1 MPAAGARLQLLF
13 VLLSLVVG
21 ALVNPGNFGTIDTV
35 RRLQVARWI
44 RLGQPPVR
52 PDDAGAGLVGRKGI
66 LHPPYGIGQSLLLI
80 PFDALV
86 SATLT
91 PELRRIGLEPE
102 RQEQI
107 VELTIAFLMQTFLT
121 ACLLALAHAVLI
133 SFGFTSGVSA
143 AGALALL
150 FGTSCLPYV
159 QAAQESLLLL
169 VLALVTLRAIR
180 GYART
185 GDTRWALLAGF
196 ASSFA
201 ILVRLTS
208 ALEVGVLGLYAIVPG
223 ANRRRFLSGFLPPLA
238 IALLLDRWYQYYRF
252 GELFTTYTGILERQ
266 FHPPGAPAK
275 YLFSYPF
282 WKGFL
287 GALFAADKSIFPFDP
302 LLVVLLIV
310 AALKWRSLT
319 RELQT
324 ILTWL
329 GLLLVGYLAFYA
341 KYYYFGADV
350 SWGDRYVLMPVQMLS
365 LFAVP
370 ILLTYARTFPGW
382 GRCALWAIVVAA
394 ILVQA
399 ESTAIAPNLEVQQRR
414 AGYAHGALW
423 NRTVN
428 LFQLSRDTEE
438 PGRFAGVPVEWRTL
452 YYFPFQL
459 RFRFPSLARWA
470 IAGWLALLACLP
482 FLILATLRTAKTQI
496 P

>member
-1 MPAAGARLQLLF
+1 MHAAGARLQLLF
-13 VLLSLVVG
+13 VLLSIVVC

-52 PDDAGAGLVGRKGI
+52 PDDAGAGLVGRNGI

-86 SATLT
+86 SATVT
-91 PELRRIGLEPE
+91 PELRRFGLEPA

-107 VELTIAFLMQTFLT
+107 VQLAIAFLMQTFLT
-121 ACLLALAHAVLI
+121 ACMLVLANAVLI

-143 AGALALL
+143 AGAIALL

-169 VLALVTLRAIR
+169 ALALLSLWAIR
-180 GYART
+180 VYAST
-185 GDTRWALLAGF
+185 GDTKWALLAGF

-208 ALEVGVLGLYAIVPG
+208 LLEVGLLGLYAITTS
-223 ANRRRFLSGFLPPLA
+223 ANRKRFLSGYLPPIA

-252 GELFTTYTGILERQ
+252 GELFSTYTGILERQ
-266 FHPPGAPAK
+266 FHPPGAPAN

-287 GALFAADKSIFPFDP
+287 GALLASDKSIFLFDP
-302 LLVVLLIV
+302 LLVVLIV
-310 AALKWRSLT
+310 VAVLKWRALT
-319 RELQT
+319 RELQI
-324 ILTWL
+324 ILVCL
-329 GLLLVGYLAFYA
+329 GLLLVAYLVFYA

-350 SWGDRYVLMPVQMLS
+350 SWGDRYVLMPVQLLS

-370 ILLTYARTFPGW
+370 LLLTYGRPLPRW
-382 GRCALWAIVVAA
+382 GRGTLWTIVVAA

-428 LFQLSRDTEE
+428 LFEISRDQEE
-438 PGRFAGVPVEWRTL
+438 IGRFAGVPMEWRTL

-459 RFRFPSLARWA
+459 RFRFPALARWA
-470 IAGWLALLACLP
+470 IADWLALLACLP
-482 FLILATLRTAKTQI
+482 FLIFATLRTARGQI